1 MRLFCACI
9 SLTLLSACGG
19 EPATEGPLP
28 DRDWVVVFSSSRSG
42 NGDLYALDPA
52 DGSLRRLTS
61 SDIAEGAP
69 RVDGARERL
78 VHHRYEG
85 TPEVARLFEGGTF
98 LLDDPNGEIPPV
110 WRPDGQGMIYA
121 ADRNGQV
128 DLYAA
133 DADGANE
140 QPLTQTP
147 EQEKYPALSADG
159 NWLAW
164 LQQTGT
170 GWDVMLASVQTPLR
184 PRRITGIDGYAGHLT
199 FSADGSWLALDMM
212 FDDHSDIAMIS
223 VPDGTI
229 RRVTDRAGNDL
240 VPTFS
245 PSGNQ
250 LVFAA
255 DAEAAGNWD
264 IWMVDLFEHTLKRL
278 TTDPAFDGGP
288 VVMPKAWLPEGLD

>member
-1 MRLFCACI
+1 MRFLFVVI
-9 SLTLLSACGG
+9 FLLLLSACGSG
-19 EPATEGPLP
+19 SSTNDSVP

-52 DGSLRRLTS
+52 EGSLRRLTT
-61 SDIAEGAP
+61 SDTAEGAP
-69 RVDGARERL
+69 RVDAARKRL

-85 TPEVARLFEGGTF
+85 SPEVARLYTGGTF

-110 WRPDGQGMIYA
+110 WLPDGQGMVYA
-121 ADRNGQV
+121 AERDGQV
-128 DLYAA
+128 DLFRA
-133 DADGANE
+133 DTSGANE
-140 QPLTQTP
+140 QPLTDSS
-147 EQEKYPALSADG
+147 ELEKYPTLSGDG
-159 NWLAW
+159 RTVAW
-164 LQQTGT
+164 LQKADG
-170 GWDVMLASVQTPLR
+170 GWDVMMASLQSSLR
-184 PRRITGIDGYAGHLT
+184 PQKIAGIDGYAGHLT
-199 FSADGSWLALDMM
+199 FSPDGKWLALDMM
-212 FDDHSDIAMIS
+212 FDDHSDIAVIN
-223 VPDGTI
+223 VADGSI
-229 RRVTDRAGNDL
+229 RRVTDRKGNDL
-240 VPTFS
+240 VPAFA